1 MSCREHPHTD
11 WRTLIA
17 RRDESGE
24 DPAGWDD
31 AMARVDTCD
40 DCRRLALMADPSL
53 VFRRLPR
60 VETGPADVESM
71 RQAVA
76 SLRRASR
83 VTAVDES
90 GPDTTVAG
98 SGGGARSH
106 RAGLRQIAAAAL
118 LAAAALAAWI
128 AGPGVLDPAALTTH
142 DGGGEPAAVMAAAE
156 GGVNPATSGLA
167 GELPADGLLPP
178 ASDLAGVPGASR
190 LGVPVASGHG
200 VPVAS
205 RLSAD
210 DLASRPVFE
219 GLSQPRAADV
229 YQVGEEDLLVVMVV
243 DETLDI

>member
-11 WRTLIA
+11 WRALVA

-24 DPAGWDD
+24 NPAGWDEAMSRID
-31 AMARVDTCD
+31 ACG

-60 VETGPADVESM
+60 VETGAADVESM

-83 VTAVDES
+83 VTAVDEGGPGRGVES
-90 GPDTTVAG
+90 GGAESGGAG
-98 SGGGARSH
+98 SRRGD
-106 RAGLRQIAAAAL
+106 GLRRVAAAIL
-118 LAAAALAAWI
+118 LAAAGLAAWL
-128 AGPGVLDPAALTTH
+128 AGPAVLDPANT
-142 DGGGEPAAVMAAAE
+142 DPAAIVTTAELGAVAAS
-156 GGVNPATSGLA
+156 SGFT
-167 GELPADGLLPP
+167 GELPSGMAPP
-178 ASDLAGVPGASR
+178 LTSDLAIGSVT
-190 LGVPVASGHG
+190 
-200 VPVAS
+200 S
-205 RLSAD
+205 RLSAE

-219 GLSQPRAADV
+219 GLSQPSAADV

>member
-11 WRTLIA
+11 WRALIA

-24 DPAGWDD
+24 DPVGWDE
-31 AMARVDTCD
+31 AMVRVDTCD
-40 DCRRLALMADPSL
+40 DCRRQALMADPSL

-90 GPDTTVAG
+90 GPDTVAG

-128 AGPGVLDPAALTTH
+128 AGPAVLDPAALSADAH
-142 DGGGEPAAVMAAAE
+142 DSAGEPAAVMAAA
-156 GGVNPATSGLA
+156 GGGATPAPSGLT
-167 GELPADGLLPP
+167 GELPVDRLLPP
-178 ASDLAGVPGASR
+178 STDLAGVPVASR
-190 LGVPVASGHG
+190 PG